1 MTDMTARPF
10 LRETLN
16 GIDATNRFAAALAQR
31 LGAGDILAFRGDLGA
46 GKSTFARALIRAL
59 CGVETEV
66 PSPTFT
72 LVQTYDGP
80 ACEIWHM
87 DLYRL
92 EDPEEAL
99 ELDIEDAFHDA
110 ISLIEWPDRL
120 GGYLPARHLEISL
133 IHGDGETA
141 RSVEFNGAQ
150 DWAERLRGQF
160 SNEDWRSRVQRAAQQ
175 LERRHGR

>member
-1 MTDMTARPF
+1 MSTAEFSPLLQ
-10 LRETLN
+10 LRLDDET
-16 GIDATNRFAAALAQR
+16 ATNHLAASLAIR
-31 LGAGDILAFRGDLGA
+31 LRAGDILAFQGDLGA
-46 GKSTFARALIRAL
+46 GKSSFARALIRRL
-59 CGVETEV
+59 CGADTEV

-120 GGYLPARHLEISL
+120 GGYLPARHLEIRLS
-133 IHGDGETA
+133 HGDGETV
-141 RSVEFNGAQ
+141 RGVEFNGAE
-150 DWAERLRGQF
+150 DWAGRLQGLAGETGG
-160 SNEDWRSRVQRAAQQ
+160 N
-175 LERRHGR
+175 G